1 MTHEDRL
8 QKDIKEWETIEIQPW
23 TIVGERLKKVRQD
36 AGWTIEEVAT
46 YLEITPQQLTMIE
59 HGEKKLKLTLLL
71 KLCTLYNIDDWD
83 LLTQKEFNTTY
94 TGAGKR
100 EKKNRRIKQDEEE

>member
-1 MTHEDRL
+1 MNNT
-8 QKDIKEWETIEIQPW
+8 QTIKILPW
-23 TIVGERLKKVRQD
+23 KTVGERLKKVRQD
-36 AGWTIEEVAT
+36 AGWTIEEVAQ
-46 YLEITPQQLTMIE
+46 YLNITTVELKNIE
-59 HGEKKLKLTLLL
+59 LGEKKLKLTPLL

-100 EKKNRRIKQDEEE
+100 EKNQIGG

>member
-1 MTHEDRL
+1 MTNEDRL

-23 TIVGERLKKVRQD
+23 TIIGERLKKVRQD
-36 AGWTIEEVAT
+36 AGWTITEVAQ
-46 YLEITPQQLTMIE
+46 YLNITTIELKNIE
-59 HGEKKLKLTLLL
+59 HGEKQLKLTLLL
-71 KLCTLYNIDDWD
+71 KICNLYNIDDWD

-100 EKKNRRIKQDEEE
+100 EKK

>member
-1 MTHEDRL
+1 MNKTTTTVKIL
-8 QKDIKEWETIEIQPW
+8 PW
-23 TIVGERLKKVRQD
+23 NIIGERLKKVRQD
-36 AGWTIEEVAT
+36 AGWTIEEVAQ

-59 HGEKKLKLTLLL
+59 RGEKKLKLTLLL

-100 EKKNRRIKQDEEE
+100 EKK